1 MYKITVKMQRN
12 MHAGAIHYLFS
23 SYVCIYEEQLDPEKI
38 INLFTS

>member
-1 MYKITVKMQRN
+1 

>member
-1 MYKITVKMQRN
+1 MYKITVKMPIN

-23 SYVCIYEEQLDPEKI
+23 SYVCIYEEQLYLEKI